1 MSCGCNRRARV
12 RLLQWS
18 ARCRCWER
26 SFERRSGPSIVA
38 SLAPAAAYRRPARLA
53 APDVAIV
60 DSEADAHAT
69 RGRIYHTYLRHN
81 MPLLH
86 ISVKEHSLRLLAH
99 GEWEVV
105 SPVEG
110 PTPDA
115 VRNVVAGV
123 LFARHG
129 R

>member
-1 MSCGCNRRARV
+1 MSELRVQSPSASPLVAVVCSVPLLGEAVRAALEFAEV
-12 RLLQWS
+12 RMFGAGRDTAGLLGWL
-18 ARCRCWER
+18 R
-26 SFERRSGPSIVA
+26 
-38 SLAPAAAYRRPARLA
+38 
-53 APDVAIV
+53 PDVAIV
-60 DSEADAHAT
+60 DSEADARDAAAFALEHD
-69 RGRIYHTYLRHN
+69 

-86 ISVKEHSLRLLAH
+86 IAVKEHSLRLLVH

-115 VRNVVAGV
+115 IRNVVAGV
-123 LFARHG
+123 LFARNG